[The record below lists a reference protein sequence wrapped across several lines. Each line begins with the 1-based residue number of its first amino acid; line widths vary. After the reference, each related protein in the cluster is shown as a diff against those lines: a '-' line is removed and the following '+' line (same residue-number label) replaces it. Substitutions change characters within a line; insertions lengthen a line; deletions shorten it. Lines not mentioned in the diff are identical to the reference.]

1 MDRLKK
7 RKQKNRYDKFSKEFY
22 NRVQKAFVKIAKNNK
37 KKYHIIDNSHDSKN
51 VEKIIFNKLINML
64 LINLSDQY
72 ELNKKKV
79 KIIYSGGK
87 SGWPGD
93 IFKVNLNINKILRLN
108 QYKKM

>member
-1 MDRLKK
+1 
-7 RKQKNRYDKFSKEFY
+7 
-22 NRVQKAFVKIAKNNK
+22 
-37 KKYHIIDNSHDSKN
+37 
-51 VEKIIFNKLINML
+51 ML

-93 IFKVNLNINKILRLN
+93 IFKVNLNINKILRLG
-108 QYKKM
+108 YKFKELNSTIACMIGIKKIINELKNKKN